1 MKKLLLIVVLSSI
14 SLPVVADDS
23 GFDVENFVTEYLAA
37 RTATQQ
43 PDATSEDL
51 EHYLSF
57 LVEDVGYQHLPYN
70 HDDSRYPTGKSDM
83 REGMTFYLGK
93 NKSFTAELVNFTS
106 GFNVVAIQYKGVHKY
121 QREGD
126 PLTVEDYS
134 ALDVLE
140 LDNGKVT
147 VIREYLE

>member
-1 MKKLLLIVVLSSI
+1 M
-14 SLPVVADDS
+14 
-23 GFDVENFVTEYLAA
+23 
-37 RTATQQ
+37 
-43 PDATSEDL
+43 DATSEDL

-70 HDDSRYPTGKSDM
+70 DDDSRQPKGKSDM

-93 NKSFTAELVNFTS
+93 NKRFTAELMNFTY
-106 GFNVVAIQYKGVHKY
+106 GFNVVTIQYKGVHMY
-121 QREGD
+121 QREGE
-126 PLTVEDYS
+126 PVTVESYL